1 MASKQIAYYFVNTDA
16 KSVGKVSPHDLWF
29 QHGYA
34 FAGGPHKYGKK
45 FGRLNPGDV
54 LLMYANG
61 SGVVGMGTVQE
72 PWDGRSYQEGTQL
85 VYVPPYADVEY
96 RIKVEWKLDFRNHP
110 IDPFKELG
118 YTPRGTLTQIDKHLG
133 GVQKILSRYLAEFE
147 GGTSKHVHTQGER
160 DGTSPK
166 TEETTRMGNGVD
178 EIKFS
183 DEPEEGI
190 DEIIETV
197 VERRI
202 FSDKGD
208 PEIDSLHKKFK
219 KGKLDI
225 QPHFQR
231 QYVWDNVK
239 ASRLI
244 ESVLLEIPL
253 PIIYLSEEEDGKT
266 YVIDGQQRLT
276 SLFGFI
282 DGEHP
287 DGRPFRL
294 VKTSLFPNLTG
305 KTFRELPD
313 EFQEK
318 IQCYKVRTITFL
330 KDSARDLKYTIF
342 ERLNSGSVSLNDQ
355 ELRNCIYRG
364 QYNDLLKELSQDQ
377 DFRFL
382 LGIQRPDKRMKDVEL
397 VLRFASFYHST
408 YLNYRSPMKKFLN
421 SDAER
426 FRNAKKSDLDELQV
440 AFKNACLII
449 RSLFGEDAFRRY
461 YRGTDSNPNGRWE
474 KTAFNASLYD
484 IMMGTFA
491 KENRHTV
498 FQHLD
503 SIREALIDLMT
514 SDQEFIDSIEL
525 STSSL
530 QAVTKRFDKWRMVLQ
545 SIIGVGKKEARCFS
559 RELKAHLFAANAT
572 CAICNNH
579 ITHIDDAAIDHIEQ
593 YWRGG
598 KTIPENAR
606 LTHRYC
612 NWARPRKE
620 PLRVQ

>member
-1 MASKQIAYYFVNTDA
+1 MTYYFVNTDA
-16 KSVGKVSPHDLWF
+16 KSLGNVSPHDLWF
-29 QHGYA
+29 QHGFA
-34 FAGGPHKYGKK
+34 FTGGPKKYGQKFKK
-45 FGRLNPGDV
+45 LIPGDI

-61 SGVVGMGTVQE
+61 FGATGVGVVKEQ
-72 PWDGRSYQEGTQL
+72 WDGYSYQNGAQL
-85 VYVPPYADVEY
+85 VYVAPYPDIEY
-96 RIKVEWKLDFRNHP
+96 RIKVDWYLDLRQKP
-110 IDPFKELG
+110 IDTFQEFG
-118 YTPRGTLTQIDKHLG
+118 YTPRGTLTRIDKHVVA
-133 GVQKILSRYLAEFE
+133 VQSVLAASSNTIKNAGSIGIDNLINRNNFSGKNKEVKE
-147 GGTSKHVHTQGER
+147 
-160 DGTSPK
+160 
-166 TEETTRMGNGVD
+166 MGNGVD

-183 DEPEEGI
+183 DEPEEA
-190 DEIIETV
+190 IEENIEPV
-197 VERRI
+197 AQRRI

-208 PEIDSLHKKFK
+208 PEIDSLYKKFK

-225 QPHFQR
+225 QPNFQR

-244 ESVLLEIPL
+244 ESILLEIPL

-287 DGRPFRL
+287 DGKAFKL
-294 VKTSLFPNLTG
+294 VKTNLFPALNG

-318 IQCYKVRTITFL
+318 IQCYKIRTVTFL

-364 QYNDLLKELSQDQ
+364 TYNDFLKELSYDS

-382 LGIQRPDKRMKDVEL
+382 VGIQRPDKRMKDVEL
-397 VLRFASFYHST
+397 VLRFAAFHHAT
-408 YLNYRSPMKKFLN
+408 YLKYKSPMKNFLN
-421 SDAER
+421 IDAEK
-426 FRNAKKSDLDELQV
+426 FRNANKAELDELQS
-440 AFKNACLII
+440 AFKNACII
-449 RSLFGEDAFRRY
+449 IKSLFGKDAFRRF
-461 YRGTDSNPNGRWE
+461 YRGNEMSHDGWWE
-474 KTAFNASLYD
+474 KTTFNASLYD

-491 KENRHTV
+491 KENKHTV

-530 QAVTKRFDKWRMVLQ
+530 QAVTKRFDKWRIALQ
-545 SIIGVGKKEARCFS
+545 AIIGIGRREPRCFS
-559 RELKAHLFAANAT
+559 RQLKDELFEANPK
-572 CAICNNH
+572 CEICNNQISH
-579 ITHIDDAAIDHIEQ
+579 VDDAAIDHIEQ
-593 YWRGG
+593 YWQGG

-620 PLRVQ
+620 ALQT